1 MTVPRCV
8 FEAHQSMVDVSILST
23 IVLVANFEARER
35 TRAGIACLAAMLLSV
50 IALINLSMCKCT
62 AYGAVE
68 LLTIAVQV
76 SYMAN
81 KVASIKSF
89 DAIEYATHVV
99 AINFVSWLGMQYM
112 LNFCITRG
120 VDLQFGAAAADGMPD
135 RTPHTRHIFNPGFFS
150 SAE

>member
-1 MTVPRCV
+1 MK
-8 FEAHQSMVDVSILST
+8 S
-23 IVLVANFEARER
+23 
-35 TRAGIACLAAMLLSV
+35 
-50 IALINLSMCKCT
+50 
-62 AYGAVE
+62 
-68 LLTIAVQV
+68 
-76 SYMAN
+76 N